1 VGSGCLVGW
10 TAVHIS
16 RAMGIDPH
24 LSSGVTHEMSEA
36 KLRSFSKAT
45 FDRARMRLGGQ
56 KRDGQNGR
64 AAAMIFCDKR

>member
-1 VGSGCLVGW
+1 
-10 TAVHIS
+10 
-16 RAMGIDPH
+16 
-24 LSSGVTHEMSEA
+24 MSEA

-45 FDRARMRLGGQ
+45 FDRARMELGWQ